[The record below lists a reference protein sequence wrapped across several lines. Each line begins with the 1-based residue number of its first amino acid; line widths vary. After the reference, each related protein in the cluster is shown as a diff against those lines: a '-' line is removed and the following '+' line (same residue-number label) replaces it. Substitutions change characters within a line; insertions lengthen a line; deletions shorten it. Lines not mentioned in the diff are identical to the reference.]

1 MESTSNVAEL
11 QIAKLDKKRHANSR
25 AERRGKKAYG
35 RNAITNGK
43 VVLPDCDQRS
53 LLVRRYRDIGD
64 AIMADCGGADQCSES
79 KKQLIRRFAAIVIL
93 AEQME
98 SKMANG
104 EEISIERH
112 ATLSSTLTR
121 LASRIGIERIAKD
134 VSPTLSDY
142 LRQKTIKDGEV

>member
-79 KKQLIRRFAAIVIL
+79 KKQLIRRFAAIVYPGR
-93 AEQME
+93 
-98 SKMANG
+98 ANG
-104 EEISIERH
+104 KQDGQWRGDQHRAPRH
-112 ATLSSTLTR
+112 AVVDADQAGVAHRHRAYCQGCFADALRLS
-121 LASRIGIERIAKD
+121 AAENNQGW
-134 VSPTLSDY
+134 
-142 LRQKTIKDGEV
+142 